1 MSNLGDLFND
11 GNTATGIDANQFKK
25 IKETKYGD
33 GTYIEFYNSKTGESR
48 LEKKDL
54 VNQIR
59 VLNNGEVTELGKN
72 DSNINQRLEEVIS
85 DSKRNI
91 KNAHE
96 KSGGTSNESVL
107 PGWAQDIK
115 KRQDEYGIT
124 ASDMMSGKLT
134 VIRDTT
140 TFDDLEDIH
149 TEEALTEFL
158 ESSGKYE
165 KVEVDGGTVLK
176 EKGAVEE
183 IVDDEEEKADVF
195 NPENFKGIQ
204 RSDRVLQ
211 KLNLR
216 NLKYPI
222 DADYGN
228 TQDYIQINQFTYKA
242 VNPEVLFAP
251 AAEDGGTDFS
261 DALGGLDFDDPDSFQ
276 QGALPGRGGITPLNS
291 LQLSGRQA
299 KSTLLNGL
307 SMQSPKEEHIGLVKL
322 PMPNQLSDSN
332 NVAWGEDQ
340 LNAIT
345 AAAATIAA
353 GGLDTGINFLQDI
366 ASGNKGFGEA
376 FSNILTGTGDS
387 FQGIIQFLK
396 DAQKSP
402 NANLLARST
411 VGSSLLNLVGFG
423 VSPEAI
429 LARGA
434 GVVPN
439 SNLQLLFNAPTLRAF
454 RFDWKMSPRSRE
466 EAIRI
471 NNIIRFFKQG
481 MAAKKMQAN
490 SGGGAY
496 FLGTPNVFDVTFR
509 TSKLKRELGNE
520 NISVMRMKT
529 CACVGAAV
537 NYTPEG
543 MGNAYEKGQPT
554 SCILSLQ
561 FKELEPLFNTD
572 YEEDPFV
579 YSNMGDFVPTDS
591 VGY

>member
-96 KSGGTSNESVL
+96 RSGGTSNESVL

-149 TEEALTEFL
+149 TEEALTKFL

-211 KLNLR
+211 KLSLR

-251 AAEDGGTDFS
+251 AAEDGGTDS
-261 DALGGLDFDDPDSFQ
+261 QGLDFDNQASFNY
-276 QGALPGRGGITPLNS
+276 GVTEGRGGVTRLNS

-353 GGLDTGINFLQDI
+353 GGLDTGINFLKDI
-366 ASGNKGFGEA
+366 ASGDKGLREG
-376 FSNILTGTGDS
+376 FSSILTGTKDG
-387 FQGIIQFLK
+387 FQGIIKFIE
-396 DAQKSP
+396 DAQKSS

-434 GVVPN
+434 G
-439 SNLQLLFNAPTLRAF
+439 
-454 RFDWKMSPRSRE
+454 
-466 EAIRI
+466 
-471 NNIIRFFKQG
+471 
-481 MAAKKMQAN
+481 
-490 SGGGAY
+490 
-496 FLGTPNVFDVTFR
+496 
-509 TSKLKRELGNE
+509 
-520 NISVMRMKT
+520 
-529 CACVGAAV
+529 
-537 NYTPEG
+537 
-543 MGNAYEKGQPT
+543 
-554 SCILSLQ
+554 
-561 FKELEPLFNTD
+561 
-572 YEEDPFV
+572 
-579 YSNMGDFVPTDS
+579 
-591 VGY
+591 

>member
-1 MSNLGDLFND
+1 MGYSISPPVYNFDTSKVPVGE
-11 GNTATGIDANQFKK
+11 AR
-25 IKETKYGD
+25 YGD
-33 GTYIEFYNSKTGESR
+33 RRYTYEYDPKDGSGRIRR
-48 LEKKDL
+48 LNPNPFVGATTVFE
-54 VNQIR
+54 
-59 VLNNGEVTELGKN
+59 NGGFTQDGVDDENLYTNGVTYQQVQDDFAKQLILSHK
-72 DSNINQRLEEVIS
+72 
-85 DSKRNI
+85 
-91 KNAHE
+91 
-96 KSGGTSNESVL
+96 KSGGNANNSVL
-107 PGWAQDIK
+107 PEWVKDK
-115 KRQDEYGIT
+115 YTEN
-124 ASDMMSGKLT
+124 
-134 VIRDTT
+134 
-140 TFDDLEDIH
+140 LE
-149 TEEALTEFL
+149 
-158 ESSGKYE
+158 
-165 KVEVDGGTVLK
+165 GTVSEDEK
-176 EKGAVEE
+176 EKA
-183 IVDDEEEKADVF
+183 KVF
-195 NPENFKGIQ
+195 DPELYKGIQ
-204 RSDRVLQ
+204 KSDRVLQ
-211 KLNLR
+211 RLSLR

-228 TQDYIQINQFTYKA
+228 TQDYVQINQFTYKA
-242 VNPEVLFAP
+242 VNPEVLFPSETSNAQN
-251 AAEDGGTDFS
+251 TF
-261 DALGGLDFDDPDSFQ
+261 
-276 QGALPGRGGITPLNS
+276 GRGGGAGLTDEFGRDYDDESYGLARSGDLTDNLNA
-291 LQLSGRQA
+291 LQLSGQQA
-299 KSTLLNGL
+299 KRTLLTGL

-345 AAAATIAA
+345 AAAATLAT
-353 GGLDTGINFLQDI
+353 GGLQTGIDFIEDI
-366 ASGNKGFGEA
+366 AKGDKGFREA
-376 FSNILTGTGDS
+376 FSSILTGTGDS
-387 FQGIIQFLK
+387 FNGIVGFLK
-396 DAQKSP
+396 DAQRSP

-454 RFDWKMSPRSRE
+454 RFDWKMSPRSKE

-481 MAAKKMQAN
+481 MAAKKMQPN

-496 FLGTPNVFDVTFR
+496 FLGTPNVFDITFR
-509 TSKLKRELGNE
+509 TSKLDKEITNE
-520 NISVMRMKT
+520 NNAVLRVKT

-543 MGNAYEKGQPT
+543 MWNAYEKGQPT

-572 YEEDPFV
+572 YDEDPFS
-579 YSNMGDFVPTDS
+579 YGDLTGFIPSDA

>member
-1 MSNLGDLFND
+1 MSLKKVRTIKDGDETFEVWSNTDASNWEIRKSRPSAGDPGYSSFGILGSGGQGLDLTSPEVVVRNNIYVNNYTNAD
-11 GNTATGIDANQFKK
+11 LSLDVKNQVFEDLKS
-25 IKETKYGD
+25 G
-33 GTYIEFYNSKTGESR
+33 FGES
-48 LEKKDL
+48 
-54 VNQIR
+54 V
-59 VLNNGEVTELGKN
+59 NNGF
-72 DSNINQRLEEVIS
+72 
-85 DSKRNI
+85 
-91 KNAHE
+91 E
-96 KSGGTSNESVL
+96 KENKT
-107 PGWAQDIK
+107 PPPAADI
-115 KRQDEYGIT
+115 
-124 ASDMMSGKLT
+124 A
-134 VIRDTT
+134 
-140 TFDDLEDIH
+140 
-149 TEEALTEFL
+149 
-158 ESSGKYE
+158 
-165 KVEVDGGTVLK
+165 
-176 EKGAVEE
+176 
-183 IVDDEEEKADVF
+183 EEEKAAAF
-195 NPENFKGIQ
+195 NPEDFKGIQ

-242 VNPEVLFAP
+242 VNPEVLFPADNAP
-251 AAEDGGTDFS
+251 VNPVGTYEWNTDMDINAPS
-261 DALGGLDFDDPDSFQ
+261 IYTPDPE
-276 QGALPGRGGITPLNS
+276 TT
-291 LQLSGRQA
+291 LQKNARIA

-353 GGLDTGINFLQDI
+353 GGLDTGIKFLEDI
-366 ASGNKGFGEA
+366 ASGDKGLGDA
-376 FSNILTGTGDS
+376 FSSLLTGGKDA
-387 FQGIIQFLK
+387 FGGIIQFLK
-396 DAQKSP
+396 DAKGSS

-481 MAAKKMQAN
+481 MAAKKMQAS

-496 FLGTPNVFDVTFR
+496 FLGTPNVFDITFR
-509 TSKLKRELGNE
+509 TSKLKRELDNE

-543 MGNAYEKGQPT
+543 MWNAYEKGQPT

>member
-1 MSNLGDLFND
+1 MSFHNRINLTPATNPFTGDSFSRIGISEYNNRNYLFEYDLKNGDTRIRRIDPLRPDAFFEND
-11 GNTATGIDANQFKK
+11 VFENGGFTENGANDENLYTNGVTFQQVQDDFVKK
-25 IKETKYGD
+25 IKEAYEQSGKV
-33 GTYIEFYNSKTGESR
+33 S
-48 LEKKDL
+48 
-54 VNQIR
+54 
-59 VLNNGEVTELGKN
+59 NN
-72 DSNINQRLEEVIS
+72 
-85 DSKRNI
+85 
-91 KNAHE
+91 
-96 KSGGTSNESVL
+96 SVL
-107 PGWAQDIK
+107 PEWVINK
-115 KRQDEYGIT
+115 YTENLEGIIPE
-124 ASDMMSGKLT
+124 G
-134 VIRDTT
+134 
-140 TFDDLEDIH
+140 E
-149 TEEALTEFL
+149 
-158 ESSGKYE
+158 
-165 KVEVDGGTVLK
+165 K
-176 EKGAVEE
+176 EKA
-183 IVDDEEEKADVF
+183 KAFD
-195 NPENFKGIQ
+195 PELYKGIQ
-204 RSDRVLQ
+204 KSDRVLQ
-211 KLNLR
+211 RLSLR

-228 TQDYIQINQFTYKA
+228 TQDYVQINQFTYKA
-242 VNPEVLFAP
+242 VNPEVLFP
-251 AAEDGGTDFS
+251 PSPVDGGTDFS
-261 DALGGLDFDDPDSFQ
+261 DALGGLDFDDPNSFRR
-276 QGALPGRGGITPLNS
+276 GALPGRGGSATAGLNPLQVAGQN
-291 LQLSGRQA
+291 A

-345 AAAATIAA
+345 AAAATLAT
-353 GGLDTGINFLQDI
+353 GGLQTGIDFLEDI
-366 ASGNKGFGEA
+366 AKGDKGFREA
-376 FSNILTGTGDS
+376 FSSILTGTGDS
-387 FQGIIQFLK
+387 FNGIVGFLK
-396 DAQKSP
+396 DAQRSP

-481 MAAKKMQAN
+481 MAAKKMQPN

-496 FLGTPNVFDVTFR
+496 FLGTPNVFDITFR
-509 TSKLKRELGNE
+509 TSKLDKEITNE
-520 NISVMRMKT
+520 NNAVLRVKT

-543 MGNAYEKGQPT
+543 MWNAYEKGQPT

-572 YEEDPFV
+572 YDEDPFS
-579 YSNMGDFVPTDS
+579 YGDLTGFIPSDA

>member
-1 MSNLGDLFND
+1 MSRTNNPNIDNTNADTAIEVNVVSTQFNNVSEG
-11 GNTATGIDANQFKK
+11 GNIGGGTGA
-25 IKETKYGD
+25 
-33 GTYIEFYNSKTGESR
+33 R
-48 LEKKDL
+48 LYLSE
-54 VNQIR
+54 
-59 VLNNGEVTELGKN
+59 NGEARLVQKNILFQQAAKLYDFDKGEWTNTGKN
-72 DSNINQRLEEVIS
+72 LVPNETDQANLLRQTKIELKNEIARRKRSGVDQKDVKIGADTIINS
-85 DSKRNI
+85 DGEQTKDDQTPPP
-91 KNAHE
+91 A
-96 KSGGTSNESVL
+96 
-107 PGWAQDIK
+107 ADI
-115 KRQDEYGIT
+115 E
-124 ASDMMSGKLT
+124 
-134 VIRDTT
+134 
-140 TFDDLEDIH
+140 
-149 TEEALTEFL
+149 
-158 ESSGKYE
+158 
-165 KVEVDGGTVLK
+165 
-176 EKGAVEE
+176 
-183 IVDDEEEKADVF
+183 EEEKAAAF
-195 NPENFKGIQ
+195 NPEDFKGIQ

-242 VNPEVLFAP
+242 VNPEVLFPADNAP
-251 AAEDGGTDFS
+251 VNPVGTYEWNTDMDINAPS
-261 DALGGLDFDDPDSFQ
+261 IYTPDPE
-276 QGALPGRGGITPLNS
+276 TT
-291 LQLSGRQA
+291 LQRNARVA

-353 GGLDTGINFLQDI
+353 GGLDTGINFLEDI
-366 ASGNKGFGEA
+366 ASGDKGLGEA
-376 FSNILTGTGDS
+376 FSSLLTGGKDAVG
-387 FQGIIQFLK
+387 GIIQFLK
-396 DAQKSP
+396 DAKGSS

-454 RFDWKMSPRSRE
+454 RFDWKMSPRSKE
-466 EAIRI
+466 EAIRV

-481 MAAKKMQAN
+481 MAAKKMQA
-490 SGGGAY
+490 STGGGAY
-496 FLGTPNVFDVTFR
+496 FLGTPNVFDITFR

-543 MGNAYEKGQPT
+543 MWNAYEKGQPT

>member
-1 MSNLGDLFND
+1 MSLKQVRTIKDGDETFEVWSNTDASNWEIRKSRPSAGDPGYSSFGILGSGGEGLDLTSPEVVVRDNIYVNNYTNAD
-11 GNTATGIDANQFKK
+11 LSLDVKNQVFEDLKS
-25 IKETKYGD
+25 G
-33 GTYIEFYNSKTGESR
+33 FGESVNTGF
-48 LEKKDL
+48 EKEETPPP
-54 VNQIR
+54 VN
-59 VLNNGEVTELGKN
+59 T
-72 DSNINQRLEEVIS
+72 
-85 DSKRNI
+85 
-91 KNAHE
+91 
-96 KSGGTSNESVL
+96 
-107 PGWAQDIK
+107 
-115 KRQDEYGIT
+115 
-124 ASDMMSGKLT
+124 
-134 VIRDTT
+134 
-140 TFDDLEDIH
+140 EDI
-149 TEEALTEFL
+149 ED
-158 ESSGKYE
+158 
-165 KVEVDGGTVLK
+165 V
-176 EKGAVEE
+176 
-183 IVDDEEEKADVF
+183 EKANAFD
-195 NPENFKGIQ
+195 PENFKGIQ

-211 KLNLR
+211 KLSLR

-251 AAEDGGTDFS
+251 AAEDGGTDS
-261 DALGGLDFDDPDSFQ
+261 QGLDFDDPESFGY
-276 QGALPGRGGITPLNS
+276 GALPGRGGVTRLNS

-307 SMQSPKEEHIGLVKL
+307 SMQSPKEEHVGLVKL

-353 GGLDTGINFLQDI
+353 GGLQTGIDFLGDI
-366 ASGNKGFGEA
+366 ASGDKGFGDI
-376 FSNILTGTGDS
+376 FSSLLTGGKDAAGGLL
-387 FQGIIQFLK
+387 QLLK

-466 EAIRI
+466 EAIRV

-481 MAAKKMQAN
+481 MAAKKMQAS

-496 FLGTPNVFDVTFR
+496 FLGTPNVFDITFR

-543 MGNAYEKGQPT
+543 MWNAYEKGQPT

>member
-1 MSNLGDLFND
+1 M
-11 GNTATGIDANQFKK
+11 AGIDLSPILTPNDHKQ
-25 IKETKYGD
+25 INVNSYGD
-33 GTYIEFYNSKTGESR
+33 NKYIFEYNPDNGNARIKRVNPLQSSTTVFEDGGFTQDGVDDENLYTNNETYQGVQDDFANSILKAYER
-48 LEKKDL
+48 
-54 VNQIR
+54 
-59 VLNNGEVTELGKN
+59 
-72 DSNINQRLEEVIS
+72 
-85 DSKRNI
+85 
-91 KNAHE
+91 
-96 KSGGTSNESVL
+96 SGGTSSKSVL
-107 PGWAQDIK
+107 PPWVMDK
-115 KRQDEYGIT
+115 YVT
-124 ASDMMSGKLT
+124 
-134 VIRDTT
+134 
-140 TFDDLEDIH
+140 LED
-149 TEEALTEFL
+149 
-158 ESSGKYE
+158 
-165 KVEVDGGTVLK
+165 TVSEDEK
-176 EKGAVEE
+176 EKA
-183 IVDDEEEKADVF
+183 KVF
-195 NPENFKGIQ
+195 DPELYKGIQ
-204 RSDRVLQ
+204 KSDRVLQ
-211 KLNLR
+211 RLSLR

-228 TQDYIQINQFTYKA
+228 TQDYVQINQFTYKA
-242 VNPEVLFAP
+242 VNPEILFP
-251 AAEDGGTDFS
+251 PSPTDGGTDS
-261 DALGGLDFDDPDSFQ
+261 QELDFDNQASFNY
-276 QGALPGRGGITPLNS
+276 GVTKGRGGSATAGLNPLQVAGQN
-291 LQLSGRQA
+291 A

-345 AAAATIAA
+345 AAAATLAT
-353 GGLDTGINFLQDI
+353 GGLQTGIDFLEDI
-366 ASGNKGFGEA
+366 AKGDKGFREA
-376 FSNILTGTGDS
+376 FSSILTGTGDS
-387 FQGIIQFLK
+387 FNGIVGFLK
-396 DAQKSP
+396 DAQRSP

-481 MAAKKMQAN
+481 MAAKKMQPN

-496 FLGTPNVFDVTFR
+496 FLGTPNVFDITFR
-509 TSKLKRELGNE
+509 TSKLDKEITNE
-520 NISVMRMKT
+520 NNAVLRVKT

-543 MGNAYEKGQPT
+543 MWNAYEKGQPT

-572 YEEDPFV
+572 YDEDPFS
-579 YSNMGDFVPTDS
+579 YGDLTGFIPSDA

>member
-1 MSNLGDLFND
+1 MSLKKVRTIKDGDETFEVWSNTDASNWEIRKSRPSAGDPGYSSFGILGSGGQGLDLTSPEVVVRNNIYVNNYTNAD
-11 GNTATGIDANQFKK
+11 LSLDVKNQVFEDLKS
-25 IKETKYGD
+25 G
-33 GTYIEFYNSKTGESR
+33 FGES
-48 LEKKDL
+48 
-54 VNQIR
+54 V
-59 VLNNGEVTELGKN
+59 NNGF
-72 DSNINQRLEEVIS
+72 
-85 DSKRNI
+85 
-91 KNAHE
+91 E
-96 KSGGTSNESVL
+96 KENKT
-107 PGWAQDIK
+107 PPPAADI
-115 KRQDEYGIT
+115 
-124 ASDMMSGKLT
+124 A
-134 VIRDTT
+134 
-140 TFDDLEDIH
+140 
-149 TEEALTEFL
+149 
-158 ESSGKYE
+158 
-165 KVEVDGGTVLK
+165 
-176 EKGAVEE
+176 
-183 IVDDEEEKADVF
+183 EEEKAAAF
-195 NPENFKGIQ
+195 NPEDFKGIQ

-242 VNPEVLFAP
+242 VNPEVLFPADNAP
-251 AAEDGGTDFS
+251 VNPVGTYEWNTDMDINAPS
-261 DALGGLDFDDPDSFQ
+261 IYTPDPE
-276 QGALPGRGGITPLNS
+276 TT
-291 LQLSGRQA
+291 LQKNARIA

-353 GGLDTGINFLQDI
+353 GGLDTGIKFLEDI
-366 ASGNKGFGEA
+366 ASGDKGLGDA
-376 FSNILTGTGDS
+376 VSSLLTGGKDS
-387 FQGIIQFLK
+387 FGGIIQFLK
-396 DAQKSP
+396 DAKGSS

-481 MAAKKMQAN
+481 MAAKKMQAS

-496 FLGTPNVFDVTFR
+496 FLGTPNVFDITFR
-509 TSKLKRELGNE
+509 TSKLKRELDNE

-543 MGNAYEKGQPT
+543 MWNAYEKGQPT

-579 YSNMGDFVPTDS
+579 YSNMGDFVPIDS

>member
-1 MSNLGDLFND
+1 MSRTNNPNIDNTNADTAIEVNVVSTQFNNVSEGGNIG
-11 GNTATGIDANQFKK
+11 GNTGA
-25 IKETKYGD
+25 
-33 GTYIEFYNSKTGESR
+33 R
-48 LEKKDL
+48 LYLSE
-54 VNQIR
+54 
-59 VLNNGEVTELGKN
+59 NGEARLVQKNFLKQQAARLYDFDKGEWTNTGKN
-72 DSNINQRLEEVIS
+72 LVPNETDQANLLRQTKIELKNEIARRKRSGVDQKDVKIGADSIINS
-85 DSKRNI
+85 DGEQTIDNQTPPP
-91 KNAHE
+91 A
-96 KSGGTSNESVL
+96 
-107 PGWAQDIK
+107 ADI
-115 KRQDEYGIT
+115 
-124 ASDMMSGKLT
+124 A
-134 VIRDTT
+134 
-140 TFDDLEDIH
+140 
-149 TEEALTEFL
+149 
-158 ESSGKYE
+158 
-165 KVEVDGGTVLK
+165 
-176 EKGAVEE
+176 
-183 IVDDEEEKADVF
+183 EEEKAAAF
-195 NPENFKGIQ
+195 NPEDFKGIQ

-242 VNPEVLFAP
+242 VNPEVLFPADNAP
-251 AAEDGGTDFS
+251 VNPVGTYEWNTDMDINAPS
-261 DALGGLDFDDPDSFQ
+261 IYTPDPE
-276 QGALPGRGGITPLNS
+276 TT
-291 LQLSGRQA
+291 LQRNARVA

-353 GGLDTGINFLQDI
+353 GGLDTGINFLEDI
-366 ASGNKGFGEA
+366 ASGDKGLGEA
-376 FSNILTGTGDS
+376 FSSLLTGGKDAVG
-387 FQGIIQFLK
+387 GIIQFLK
-396 DAQKSP
+396 DAKGSS

-454 RFDWKMSPRSRE
+454 RFDWKMSPRSKE
-466 EAIRI
+466 EAIRV

-481 MAAKKMQAN
+481 MAAKKMQA
-490 SGGGAY
+490 STGGGAY
-496 FLGTPNVFDVTFR
+496 FLGTPNVFDITFR

-543 MGNAYEKGQPT
+543 MWNAYEKGQPT

>member
-11 GNTATGIDANQFKK
+11 GETSTGLDASEFKK
-25 IKETKYGD
+25 IGEVNYGN
-33 GTYIEFYNSKTGESR
+33 GTYIQFYNPDNGDNR
-48 LEKKDL
+48 IEKKDPISQTRVFDNGGFTDAG
-54 VNQIR
+54 VNDPN
-59 VLNNGEVTELGKN
+59 LYTDGVTF
-72 DSNINQRLEEVIS
+72 EEVQE
-85 DSKRNI
+85 DLSKSI
-91 KNAHE
+91 KKAQE
-96 KSGGTSNESVL
+96 KSKDSVL
-107 PGWAQDIK
+107 PGW
-115 KRQDEYGIT
+115 
-124 ASDMMSGKLT
+124 
-134 VIRDTT
+134 V
-140 TFDDLEDIH
+140 ED
-149 TEEALTEFL
+149 
-158 ESSGKYE
+158 KYE
-165 KVEVDGGTVLK
+165 PVKN
-176 EKGAVEE
+176 
-183 IVDDEEEKADVF
+183 DDIEDVEKANVF

-211 KLNLR
+211 KLSLR

-251 AAEDGGTDFS
+251 QLSNAQDTSKRGMNNVGLDDF
-261 DALGGLDFDDPDSFQ
+261 GRDFDDPSYGLARSGD
-276 QGALPGRGGITPLNS
+276 LTDNLNS

-307 SMQSPKEEHIGLVKL
+307 SMQSPKEEHVGLVKL

-466 EAIRI
+466 EAIRV

-496 FLGTPNVFDVTFR
+496 FLGTPNVFNITFR

-543 MGNAYEKGQPT
+543 MWNAYEKGQPT

>member
-1 MSNLGDLFND
+1 MSLKKVRTIKDGDETFEVWSNTDASNWEIRKPTPSPGNPGYSSFGILGSGGQGLDLTSPRVVVRNNIYVND
-11 GNTATGIDANQFKK
+11 YTDEDLSLDVKNQVF
-25 IKETKYGD
+25 
-33 GTYIEFYNSKTGESR
+33 
-48 LEKKDL
+48 KDL
-54 VNQIR
+54 
-59 VLNNGEVTELGKN
+59 
-72 DSNINQRLEEVIS
+72 
-85 DSKRNI
+85 
-91 KNAHE
+91 
-96 KSGGTSNESVL
+96 KSGFGKSVNTGFEKENKT
-107 PGWAQDIK
+107 PPAADI
-115 KRQDEYGIT
+115 
-124 ASDMMSGKLT
+124 A
-134 VIRDTT
+134 
-140 TFDDLEDIH
+140 
-149 TEEALTEFL
+149 
-158 ESSGKYE
+158 
-165 KVEVDGGTVLK
+165 
-176 EKGAVEE
+176 
-183 IVDDEEEKADVF
+183 EEEKAAAF
-195 NPENFKGIQ
+195 NPEDFKGIQ

-242 VNPEVLFAP
+242 VNPEVLFPADNAP
-251 AAEDGGTDFS
+251 VNPVGIYEWNTDMDINAPS
-261 DALGGLDFDDPDSFQ
+261 IYTPDPETTLKKN
-276 QGALPGRGGITPLNS
+276 ARI
-291 LQLSGRQA
+291 A

-353 GGLDTGINFLQDI
+353 GGLDTGIKFLEDI
-366 ASGNKGFGEA
+366 ASGDKGLGDA
-376 FSNILTGTGDS
+376 VSSLLTGGKDA
-387 FQGIIQFLK
+387 FGGIIQFLK
-396 DAQKSP
+396 DAKGSS

-481 MAAKKMQAN
+481 MAAKKMQAS

-496 FLGTPNVFDVTFR
+496 FLGTPNVFDITFR
-509 TSKLKRELGNE
+509 TSKLKRELDNE

-543 MGNAYEKGQPT
+543 MWNAYEKGQPT

>member
-1 MSNLGDLFND
+1 MSTTSEKPVGTLKGSVVRNKNGTVRNYRFGQTKPYELWSNEEGTSWSIREPETVELGGSGFGLD
-11 GNTATGIDANQFKK
+11 GGITKSEGTVIVRNGVKTEGYENFLSDELYNKGTNTIKTK
-25 IKETKYGD
+25 IKKDRLNGVVEYDDFFFDAGD
-33 GTYIEFYNSKTGESR
+33 PKKLNPNIIYDENGNPTGVSK
-48 LEKKDL
+48 
-54 VNQIR
+54 
-59 VLNNGEVTELGKN
+59 
-72 DSNINQRLEEVIS
+72 
-85 DSKRNI
+85 
-91 KNAHE
+91 
-96 KSGGTSNESVL
+96 
-107 PGWAQDIK
+107 
-115 KRQDEYGIT
+115 
-124 ASDMMSGKLT
+124 
-134 VIRDTT
+134 
-140 TFDDLEDIH
+140 
-149 TEEALTEFL
+149 
-158 ESSGKYE
+158 
-165 KVEVDGGTVLK
+165 
-176 EKGAVEE
+176 E

-251 AAEDGGTDFS
+251 QLSNAQDTSGR
-261 DALGGLDFDDPDSFQ
+261 
-276 QGALPGRGGITPLNS
+276 GRGGTVLDAFGRDDDDPNYGLARRGDLTDNLNS

-299 KSTLLNGL
+299 KNTLLNGL

-376 FSNILTGTGDS
+376 VSNILTGTGDS

-543 MGNAYEKGQPT
+543 MWNAYEKGQPT